1 MPYSKEEIL
10 KAARILLPDYAKYE
24 LDVAV
29 SENLVAD
36 TDEERYYYYIYKKGQ
51 KKEIGTFFNSHIR
64 KALKSLAKI
73 YGYCRIS
80 RPQQSMD
87 RQIRNIKAAYPNAV
101 IIQEA
106 YTGTRMD
113 RPEWNKLCKAVK
125 SGDIIVFD
133 SVSRMSRDADEGVQT
148 YFELYEKG
156 IELIFLKEHYIDTS
170 VYAENMQDKIELKG
184 TDEDEIFKGLNNYFR
199 KLAER
204 QIRIAFEQAEKE
216 VADLR
221 QRTREGIETARLN
234 GKQIGQKPGNKLH
247 VKKEAPAKEK
257 IRKLSRDFDGS
268 NTDAECIKL
277 IGISRNTYYQYK
289 RALKEK

>member
-1 MPYSKEEIL
+1 MRYSQDDVL
-10 KAARILLPDYAKYE
+10 KAARVLLPDYAKYE
-24 LDVAV
+24 LD
-29 SENLVAD
+29 AD
-36 TDEERYYYYIYKKGQ
+36 YDEDKYFYNIYIKGQ
-51 KKEIGTFFNSHIR
+51 KKKIGTFFNSHIR

-80 RPQQSMD
+80 RPQQSID
-87 RQIRNIKAAYPNAV
+87 RQIRNIKADYPNAV

-113 RPEWNKLCKAVK
+113 RPEWNKLCKSAK

-170 VYAENMQDKIELKG
+170 VYTENMQDKIELKG

-234 GKQIGQKPGNKLH
+234 GKQIGQRPGNKLMI
-247 VKKEAPAKEK
+247 KKEAPSKEK
-257 IRKLSRDFDGS
+257 ILKYSRDFQGS
-268 NTDAECIKL
+268 LSDAECMQL
-277 IGISRNTYYQYK
+277 IGISRNTYYKYK
-289 RALKEK
+289 RDLRNA